1 MGCAIRRAGSRP
13 QTLDQFALHPE
24 FCKYLAYILVEA
36 KDQSEELRGM
46 AGLVLKN
53 RVRLNFAALDP
64 SVQQY
69 VMHQALAALADSNA
83 LVRATAGTVTATV
96 ATKTGFKGWPALL
109 PTLLQLLSS
118 DNAIIVEVRKAPRRG
133 RPPCWAQA
141 GWAADALRGGRSVVA
156 RARRSRLCALC
167 SRSLRT

>member
-1 MGCAIRRAGSRP
+1 MVCYPAGHHT

-53 RVRLNFAALDP
+53 RVRLNFGALDP

-69 VMHQALAALADSNA
+69 VMHQALAALADPNA

-109 PTLLQLLSS
+109 PTLLQLLNS
-118 DNAIIVEVRKAPRRG
+118 DNAIIVEVQRG
-133 RPPCWAQA
+133 SGATAVPDTCQM
-141 GWAADALRGGRSVVA
+141 G
-156 RARRSRLCALC
+156 C
-167 SRSLRT
+167 